1 MKETGILYYMLL
13 ANLLLTFL
21 FMVDT
26 NGRYPLVEVAGS
38 SGQKLSGEL
47 ILRRL
52 IILVSLPP
60 FLWFSLEYSQS
71 QRVGSMSGI
80 SDNNRDH
87 GCSVWCESFISPILF

>member
-60 FLWFSLEYSQS
+60 FLCMVLTGVFAIAT
-71 QRVGSMSGI
+71 SGLHEWYI
-80 SDNNRDH
+80 
-87 GCSVWCESFISPILF
+87 